1 MAGQLDTL
9 FKNVAKQVVADL
21 GKSFDHTITY
31 TRKASPTYNT
41 STGALTTTD
50 TAYSF
55 DVPVEFVDAEEEEG
69 REERKARLYITPDQ
83 IGDNQPTF
91 EDTVTL
97 KYAGSNRVAQITD
110 IRTFKGNHFVLKNPL
125 NMSEMKEMFP

>member
-1 MAGQLDTL
+1 MAGALDTL

-55 DVPVEFVDAEEEEG
+55 DAPLEFVRSEEEEG
-69 REERKARLYITPDQ
+69 REERKARVYVSPDQ

-97 KYAGSNRVAQITD
+97 KFAGSNRVAQITD
-110 IRTFKGNHFVLKNPL
+110 IETFRGGQEYLYILLVRF
-125 NMSEMKEMFP
+125 

>member
-1 MAGQLDTL
+1 MAGALDTL

-21 GKSFDHTITY
+21 GKSFNHTITY

-69 REERKARLYITPDQ
+69 REERKARLYVTPDQ

-110 IRTFKGNHFVLKNPL
+110 IRTFKGDQEYLYQLLVRF
-125 NMSEMKEMFP
+125 

>member
-1 MAGQLDTL
+1 MAGALDTL

-31 TRKASPTYNT
+31 TRKASPSYNT

-50 TAYSF
+50 TDYSF

-97 KYAGSNRVAQITD
+97 TYAGSNRVAQITD
-110 IRTFKGNHFVLKNPL
+110 IRTFKGDQEYLYQLLVRF
-125 NMSEMKEMFP
+125 

>member
-1 MAGQLDTL
+1 MAGALDSL
-9 FKNVAKQVVADL
+9 FKSVAKQVVADL

-50 TAYSF
+50 TTYSIQ
-55 DVPVEFVDAEEEEG
+55 VPVEFVDAEEEEG
-69 REERKARLYITPDQ
+69 REERKARLYVTPDQ

-110 IRTFKGNHFVLKNPL
+110 IRTMKGGQEYLYQLLVRF
-125 NMSEMKEMFP
+125 

>member
-1 MAGQLDTL
+1 MAGALDSL
-9 FKNVAKQVVADL
+9 FKSVAKSVVADL

-55 DVPVEFVDAEEEEG
+55 DVPVEFVRSQEEEG
-69 REERKARLYITPDQ
+69 REEREAKLYITPDL

-91 EDTVTL
+91 EDTITL
-97 KYAGSNRVAQITD
+97 KYAGSNRVAQIVD
-110 IRTFKGNHFVLKNPL
+110 IKTYKGDQEYLFVV
-125 NMSEMKEMFP
+125 EVRF

>member
-1 MAGQLDTL
+1 MPGALDTL

-31 TRKASPTYNT
+31 TRKASPSYNT

-50 TAYSF
+50 TTYSIQ
-55 DVPVEFVDAEEEEG
+55 VPVEFVDAEEEEG
-69 REERKARLYITPDQ
+69 REERKARVYITPDQ

-110 IRTFKGNHFVLKNPL
+110 IRTMKGGQEYLYQLLVRF
-125 NMSEMKEMFP
+125 

>member
-1 MAGQLDTL
+1 MA
-9 FKNVAKQVVADL
+9 
-21 GKSFDHTITY
+21 
-31 TRKASPTYNT
+31 
-41 STGALTTTD
+41 GALTTTD
-50 TAYSF
+50 TTYSF

-69 REERKARLYITPDQ
+69 REERKARLYVTPDQ

-110 IRTFKGNHFVLKNPL
+110 IRTFKGDQEYLYQLLVRF
-125 NMSEMKEMFP
+125 

>member
-1 MAGQLDTL
+1 MAGALDSL
-9 FKNVAKQVVADL
+9 FKSVAKSVVADL

-55 DVPVEFVDAEEEEG
+55 DVPVEFVHSQEEEG
-69 REERKARLYITPDQ
+69 REEREARLYITPDL
-83 IGDNQPTF
+83 IGDSQPTF
-91 EDTVTL
+91 EDTITL
-97 KYAGSNRVAQITD
+97 KYAGSNRQAQITD
-110 IRTFKGNHFVLKNPL
+110 IRTYKGGQEYMFIVLVK
-125 NMSEMKEMFP
+125 F

>member
-1 MAGQLDTL
+1 MAGALDTL

-41 STGALTTTD
+41 STGTLTTTD
-50 TAYSF
+50 TAYSIQ
-55 DVPVEFVDAEEEEG
+55 VPVEFVDAEEEEG
-69 REERKARLYITPDQ
+69 REERKAKLYVTPNL

-91 EDTVTL
+91 EDTISLT
-97 KYAGSNRVAQITD
+97 YAGSSRVAQITD
-110 IRTFKGNHFVLKNPL
+110 IRTFKGGQEYFFVIQVR
-125 NMSEMKEMFP
+125 F

>member
-1 MAGQLDTL
+1 MAGQLDSL
-9 FKNVAKQVVADL
+9 FKSVAKSVVADL

-50 TAYSF
+50 TTYSIQ
-55 DVPVEFVDAEEEEG
+55 VPVEFIRSEEEEG
-69 REERKARLYITPDQ
+69 REERKARVYVSPDQ
-83 IGDNQPTF
+83 IGGNQPTF

-97 KYAGSNRVAQITD
+97 KFAGSNRVAQIID
-110 IRTFKGNHFVLKNPL
+110 IETFRGGQEYLYILLVRF
-125 NMSEMKEMFP
+125 

>member
-1 MAGQLDTL
+1 MAGALDTL

-50 TAYSF
+50 TDYSF
-55 DVPVEFVDAEEEEG
+55 DVPVEFVRAQEEEG
-69 REERKARLYITPDQ
+69 REEREAKLYITPDL

-91 EDTVTL
+91 EDTITL
-97 KYAGSNRVAQITD
+97 KYAGSNRVAQITSID
-110 IRTFKGNHFVLKNPL
+110 TFKGDEEYLFVV
-125 NMSEMKEMFP
+125 MVRF

>member
-1 MAGQLDTL
+1 MPGALDTL

-55 DVPVEFVDAEEEEG
+55 DVPVEFVRAQEEEG
-69 REERKARLYITPDQ
+69 REEREAKLYITPDL

-91 EDTVTL
+91 EDTITL
-97 KYAGSNRVAQITD
+97 KYAGSNRVAQITS
-110 IRTFKGNHFVLKNPL
+110 INTLKGDQEYLFVV
-125 NMSEMKEMFP
+125 MVRF

>member
-1 MAGQLDTL
+1 MPGALDSL
-9 FKNVAKQVVADL
+9 FKNVAKEVVADL

-31 TRKASPTYNT
+31 TRKASPSYNT

-50 TAYSF
+50 TTYSIQ
-55 DVPVEFVDAEEEEG
+55 VPVEFVDAEEEEG

-110 IRTFKGNHFVLKNPL
+110 IRTMKGGQEYLYQLLVRF
-125 NMSEMKEMFP
+125 

>member
-1 MAGQLDTL
+1 MAGALDSL
-9 FKNVAKQVVADL
+9 FKSVAKQVVADL

-50 TAYSF
+50 TTYSIQ
-55 DVPVEFVDAEEEEG
+55 VPVEFVDAEEEEG
-69 REERKARLYITPDQ
+69 REERKARVYITPDQ

-110 IRTFKGNHFVLKNPL
+110 IRTMKGGQEYLYQLLVRF
-125 NMSEMKEMFP
+125 

>member
-1 MAGQLDTL
+1 MPGALDSL
-9 FKNVAKQVVADL
+9 FKNVAKEVVADL

-31 TRKASPTYNT
+31 TRKASPSYNT
-41 STGALTTTD
+41 STGTLTTTD
-50 TAYSF
+50 TTYSIQ
-55 DVPVEFVDAEEEEG
+55 VPVEFVDAEEEEG
-69 REERKARLYITPDQ
+69 REERKARLYVTPDQ

-110 IRTFKGNHFVLKNPL
+110 IRTMKGGQEYLYQLLVRF
-125 NMSEMKEMFP
+125 

>member
-1 MAGQLDTL
+1 MAGALDTL

-50 TAYSF
+50 TTYSIQ
-55 DVPVEFVDAEEEEG
+55 VPVEFVDAEEEEG
-69 REERKARLYITPDQ
+69 REERKARLYVTPDQ

-110 IRTFKGNHFVLKNPL
+110 IRTFKGDQEYLYQLLVRF
-125 NMSEMKEMFP
+125 

>member
-1 MAGQLDTL
+1 MAGALDSL
-9 FKNVAKQVVADL
+9 FKSVAKSVVADL

-50 TAYSF
+50 TTYSIQ
-55 DVPVEFVDAEEEEG
+55 VPVEFVRSQEEEG
-69 REERKARLYITPDQ
+69 REEREAKLYITPDL

-91 EDTVTL
+91 EDTITL
-97 KYAGSNRVAQITD
+97 KYAGSNRVAQIVD
-110 IRTFKGNHFVLKNPL
+110 IKTYKGNQ
-125 NMSEMKEMFP
+125 EYMFIVEVRF

>member
-1 MAGQLDTL
+1 MAGALDTL

-50 TAYSF
+50 TSYSIQ
-55 DVPVEFVDAEEEEG
+55 VPVEFVDAEEEEG
-69 REERKARLYITPDQ
+69 REERKARLYITPDL

-110 IRTFKGNHFVLKNPL
+110 IRTMKGGQEYLYQLLVRF
-125 NMSEMKEMFP
+125 

>member
-1 MAGQLDTL
+1 MAGALDSL

-31 TRKASPTYNT
+31 TRKASPSYNT

-110 IRTFKGNHFVLKNPL
+110 IRTFKGDQEYLYQLLVRF
-125 NMSEMKEMFP
+125 

>member
-1 MAGQLDTL
+1 MAGALDSL

-50 TAYSF
+50 TSYSF

-110 IRTFKGNHFVLKNPL
+110 IRTFKGDQEYLYQLLVRF
-125 NMSEMKEMFP
+125 

>member
-1 MAGQLDTL
+1 MAGALDTL

-55 DVPVEFVDAEEEEG
+55 DVPVEFVRAQEEEG
-69 REERKARLYITPDQ
+69 REEREAKLYITPDL

-91 EDTVTL
+91 EDTITL
-97 KYAGSNRVAQITD
+97 KYAGSNRVAQIVD
-110 IRTFKGNHFVLKNPL
+110 IKTYKGDQEYLFIV
-125 NMSEMKEMFP
+125 EVVF

>member
-1 MAGQLDTL
+1 MAGALDSL
-9 FKNVAKQVVADL
+9 FKNVAKSVVADL

-50 TAYSF
+50 TAYSIQ
-55 DVPVEFVDAEEEEG
+55 VPIEFIDSEEEEG
-69 REERKARLYITPDQ
+69 REERKAKLYVTPNL

-91 EDTVTL
+91 EDTISLT
-97 KYAGSNRVAQITD
+97 YAGSSRVAQITD
-110 IRTFKGNHFVLKNPL
+110 IRTFKGGQEYFFVIQVR
-125 NMSEMKEMFP
+125 F

>member
-1 MAGQLDTL
+1 MAGALDTL
-9 FKNVAKQVVADL
+9 FKNVAKQVVVDL

-110 IRTFKGNHFVLKNPL
+110 IRTFKGDQEYLYQLLVRF
-125 NMSEMKEMFP
+125 

>member
-1 MAGQLDTL
+1 MPGTLDTL

-21 GKSFDHTITY
+21 GKAFDHTITY

-50 TAYSF
+50 TTYSIQ
-55 DVPVEFVDAEEEEG
+55 VPVEFVDAEEEEG
-69 REERKARLYITPDQ
+69 REERKARLYVTPDQ

-110 IRTFKGNHFVLKNPL
+110 IRTMKGGQEYLYQLLVRF
-125 NMSEMKEMFP
+125 

>member
-1 MAGQLDTL
+1 MAGALDSL
-9 FKNVAKQVVADL
+9 FKDVAKQVVADL

-31 TRKASPTYNT
+31 TRKASPSYDT

-50 TAYSF
+50 TDYSF

-97 KYAGSNRVAQITD
+97 KYAGSDRVAQITD
-110 IRTFKGNHFVLKNPL
+110 IRTFKGDQEYLYQLLVRF
-125 NMSEMKEMFP
+125 

>member
-31 TRKASPTYNT
+31 TRKASPSYST

-50 TAYSF
+50 TDYSF

-110 IRTFKGNHFVLKNPL
+110 IRTFKGDQEYLYQLLVRF
-125 NMSEMKEMFP
+125 

>member
-1 MAGQLDTL
+1 MAGALDTL

-55 DVPVEFVDAEEEEG
+55 DAPLEFVNSEEQEG
-69 REERKARLYITPDQ
+69 RESRQAKLYITPDL
-83 IGDNQPTF
+83 IGDNQPTL
-91 EDTVTL
+91 EDEITL
-97 KYAGSNRVAQITD
+97 KYAGSNRVAQI
-110 IRTFKGNHFVLKNPL
+110 IEFRTYKGDQEYLYIVQVRF
-125 NMSEMKEMFP
+125 